1 MGRPLLIICLAAAAL
16 AAPAS
21 AQQSRLLMPGVTYER
36 QVEFTLHGPVVVHVI
51 EAPRPTGLYRL
62 QPVMAKGVVQGR
74 ERLTAL
80 ERRLSGGATVAA
92 VNGDLFSSTGRPNGL
107 FLQAG
112 VMQTQ
117 PLGSRSSLGIDAAGT
132 VSVERIPFVGDWRG
146 SGPRRSL
153 SGLNEAAGP
162 NGIVLFTPAWGG
174 ATPANLDADEVV
186 LSSLPAAA
194 PNTDLNG
201 AVGEILQGGNHTV
214 PPGGAIL
221 YARGNAATRLVAET
235 AVGSVV
241 TLRLILPSPLST
253 AIDGIGGGP
262 LLVKN
267 GRPVFRSNET
277 FRSSWLIPRRARTA
291 VGQRADGSILLVAV
305 DGGRPGFS
313 VGMSNFE
320 LAQKMAGLGAVTAMG
335 LDSGASTTMAFEGDL
350 LNRPTEGERAIADAL
365 MLMYTGVQ
373 AYPVL
378 PAVLAPGTPAE
389 AVALAY
395 KLVRPSTV
403 TAVLLGPG
411 DAQIAIDTGE
421 RVAGVYDFPW
431 RGLDSEGRILPEG
444 GWTWRVSAVDDL
456 GRRSEA
462 ERSFSLNT
470 TLMRLAVEPQV
481 LYPGSSARITVDLA
495 RAARLTVTIERSGAV
510 LRTLAKRA
518 VESGTTTVSWNGRR
532 AGGAAVP
539 AGTYVVRAVAT
550 NQIGTAELTAPLR
563 KARK

>member
-1 MGRPLLIICLAAAAL
+1 
-16 AAPAS
+16 
-21 AQQSRLLMPGVTYER
+21 
-36 QVEFTLHGPVVVHVI
+36 
-51 EAPRPTGLYRL
+51 
-62 QPVMAKGVVQGR
+62 
-74 ERLTAL
+74 
-80 ERRLSGGATVAA
+80 
-92 VNGDLFSSTGRPNGL
+92 
-107 FLQAG
+107 
-112 VMQTQ
+112 
-117 PLGSRSSLGIDAAGT
+117 
-132 VSVERIPFVGDWRG
+132 
-146 SGPRRSL
+146 
-153 SGLNEAAGP
+153 
-162 NGIVLFTPAWGG
+162 
-174 ATPANLDADEVV
+174 
-186 LSSLPAAA
+186 
-194 PNTDLNG
+194 
-201 AVGEILQGGNHTV
+201 
-214 PPGGAIL
+214 
-221 YARGNAATRLVAET
+221 
-235 AVGSVV
+235 
-241 TLRLILPSPLST
+241 
-253 AIDGIGGGP
+253 
-262 LLVKN
+262 
-267 GRPVFRSNET
+267 
-277 FRSSWLIPRRARTA
+277 
-291 VGQRADGSILLVAV
+291 
-305 DGGRPGFS
+305 
-313 VGMSNFE
+313 
-320 LAQKMAGLGAVTAMG
+320 
-335 LDSGASTTMAFEGDL
+335 
-350 LNRPTEGERAIADAL
+350 

-378 PAVLAPGTPAE
+378 PEVLAPGTPAE

-495 RAARLTVTIERSGAV
+495 RAARLTITIERSGAV